1 MAEQRRVLVVD
12 LARRFGGAS
21 ARALGLLEAMPTGL
35 SALVCLARTPL
46 HDQAMARGLH
56 AYAVARHKADPRIVP
71 RLLRIVRSGGYRVL
85 DTQNAQSKFWSAL
98 AARRADVALVST
110 LNSWYESEHRGGIRG
125 RLYQAIERRTSA
137 ATDLYIAVSGEIR
150 DRLTAESAAVDAVAL
165 IPNAIRLDP
174 ASVVADKQ
182 WLVSSLEIPSDARV
196 LCAVGRLVEA
206 KSHEDL
212 IDAVA
217 ALADPALHCL
227 IVGEGRLRSK
237 LATRIARL
245 GLDRRV
251 HLLGHR
257 QPSEVLRIVKASDVF
272 VMPSSTEG
280 TPIALLEAAALARP
294 IVATRVG
301 GIPELLSH
309 GVHALLVDPRE
320 PPVLAN
326 ALRHVLADSESALRM
341 GRRAQDHVASK
352 FGIAAQV
359 EATLQAYDRAWARRQ
374 RRQ

>member
-1 MAEQRRVLVVD
+1 MAEQRRALIVD

-35 SALVCLARTPL
+35 GALVCLEHTPL
-46 HDQAMARGLH
+46 HDQAAARGLQ

-71 RLLRIVRSGGYRVL
+71 RLLCIVRAGGYHVL

-98 AARRADVALVST
+98 VATRADVALVST
-110 LNSWYESEHRGGIRG
+110 LNSWYESEHRGGFRG
-125 RLYQAIERRTSA
+125 RLYQAIERRTAA

-150 DRLTAESAAVDAVAL
+150 DRLTSENAPEEAVAL

-174 ASVVADKQ
+174 ASVIADKP
-182 WLVSSLEIPSDARV
+182 WLVSSLELPSDARV

-206 KSHEDL
+206 KCHEDL

-217 ALADPALHCL
+217 ALGDPALHCL

-237 LATRIARL
+237 LAAQIARL

-280 TPIALLEAAALARP
+280 TPIALLEAAALGRP

-301 GIPELLSH
+301 GIPELLTH
-309 GVHALLVDPRE
+309 GVHALLVDPRD
-320 PPVLAN
+320 PAVLAK
-326 ALRHVLADSESALRM
+326 ALGDVLADTESALDI
-341 GRRAQDHVASK
+341 GRRAQEHVASR

-359 EATLQAYDRAWARRQ
+359 EATMQAYDRAWARRQ
-374 RRQ
+374 RRR